1 MRILIAA
8 LFVLPLALHF
18 AVEPSYAA
26 NVCTPAC
33 KKGEVCSM
41 NSKGETRCKKPEIVL
56 PDCNN
61 DPLCGLR
68 KKHRFKGPNSIQFR

>member
-8 LFVLPLALHF
+8 LFALPLALPF
-18 AVEPSYAA
+18 TANTSYAA

-68 KKHRFKGPNSIQFR
+68 KKRRSNGPQSLQFR

>member
-8 LFVLPLALHF
+8 LFVLPLALPF
-18 AVEPSYAA
+18 AADPSYAA
-26 NVCTPAC
+26 HVCTPAC
-33 KKGEVCSM
+33 KTGEICTM
-41 NSKGETRCKKPEIVL
+41 NSKGETRCKVPEIVL

-68 KKHRFKGPNSIQFR
+68 KGRTGTRSNWIKAR